1 MQFITGQQ
9 RNQACFAT
17 LEDRGL
23 PKPDHRILS
32 AHPTVSSELH
42 DRVGHGDV
50 TMAVQAMKDGAYDF
64 IQKPFPPEYLV
75 EVVSAFL
82 KARTHLVPR
91 RGESIALALLEEQSI
106 LGVVLGEASLV
117 ERRSGGARTARQRG
131 VVRLRSD
138 AADPLQVDF
147 VIAEGDR
154 RRSMIRASESW
165 SAPARPADL
174 AASN

>member
-1 MQFITGQQ
+1 MTPRDLWRLQVAEGA
-9 RNQACFAT
+9 RKRANLAWHVPN
-17 LEDRGL
+17 RW
-23 PKPDHRILS
+23 PDQDAEALGDAVDLLGTS
-32 AHPTVSSELH
+32 PT
-42 DRVGHGDV
+42 
-50 TMAVQAMKDGAYDF
+50 
-64 IQKPFPPEYLV
+64 PEYLV